1 MLGGRPPE
9 DREEAGEIQGTET
22 EGGELGST
30 DTLADN
36 VHDRVVGAGL
46 ERQWE
51 EAWQQRGGGQGDG
64 VDAVEQEMNSSKVV
78 YVLERPI
85 AVRARQGCHAFAS
98 MHALLAAAHV
108 GSSATPCALLVVN
121 PTASIAIVKAV
132 HDAGLL
138 REYSSGLE
146 SWRLY
151 AALHGYALVVYVAAA
166 EDWGGMHVPHFC
178 KIAAV
183 ERALA
188 MGFSWAVLSDL
199 DSYVANPHVRVE
211 DVLAAAPAEAWLVL
225 QDEKVVCSCL
235 LV

>member
-1 MLGGRPPE
+1 M
-9 DREEAGEIQGTET
+9 
-22 EGGELGST
+22 
-30 DTLADN
+30 
-36 VHDRVVGAGL
+36 
-46 ERQWE
+46 
-51 EAWQQRGGGQGDG
+51 
-64 VDAVEQEMNSSKVV
+64 
-78 YVLERPI
+78 
-85 AVRARQGCHAFAS
+85 
-98 MHALLAAAHV
+98 
-108 GSSATPCALLVVN
+108 
-121 PTASIAIVKAV
+121 
-132 HDAGLL
+132 
-138 REYSSGLE
+138 
-146 SWRLY
+146 
-151 AALHGYALVVYVAAA
+151 VVYVAAA